1 MATTSAEKRNA
12 LRTCSI
18 FAAFPKKGASRGH
31 CAIWSFDTPTRYRA
45 ASFRFPAFVK
55 SFLETTGCGFGFFD
69 PFGISAV
76 AELLGFFIGRSLNH
90 CRKSNSRRRKILIE
104 SCFISVC
111 QFRERVRDFLHRLF
125 ESHGF
130 TFRAAYLTCRVFALP
145 STMVV
150 TGTAWLVSTR
160 T

>member
-55 SFLETTGCGFGFFD
+55 SFLETTGCGFGFCD
-69 PFGISAV
+69 PVGISAV
-76 AELLGFFIGRSLNH
+76 AELLLFFIGRSLNH
-90 CRKSNSRRRKILIE
+90 CGKSGTFWRKVFLESLLHDGSNSFKGE
-104 SCFISVC
+104 GHT
-111 QFRERVRDFLHRLF
+111 LHRF
-125 ESHGF
+125 F
-130 TFRAAYLTCRVFALP
+130 IALDARHN
-145 STMVV
+145 VNH
-150 TGTAWLVSTR
+150 
-160 T
+160 